1 MTASEAP
8 AAPRT
13 RLGALVQFAL
23 LAGPLLSMLDS
34 SIVNVAVSPI
44 AAELDAPIA
53 TVQWAV
59 SGYLLALGIGLA
71 ATSYLARRFGT
82 LPVYLT
88 SVAAFTAASLL
99 CALAPTAELLV
110 AARVLQGLAGAPMVP
125 LAMSM
130 LLGSGGGARSM
141 SPVAGIMLFLGPAL
155 GPSLGGVLIGVWGW
169 RAIFLI
175 NIPIG
180 VAAAISTRRIPRSLA
195 PSRQPGTRFDI
206 VGWLLLAAGLATL
219 LFGAGNSETGGWN
232 TPETWLSVIAG
243 FALLGGYAAWAWRSA
258 HPIVDLTLVTRLPAV
273 LSLVLCAFA
282 SVVTYAAI
290 FLLPV
295 FMQTAQG
302 YSALAAGAALLPQ
315 GVLTGLSLAF
325 GPKLLTRLSV
335 RMTVALGFAL
345 LTAASVALLAIDLA
359 TPLWVTSLVL
369 ACRAAS
375 IGLVISPLLAV
386 MLRGVDDAR
395 LADANTLFSIW
406 QRIAGSIGIAVI
418 VTLFTQSAITS
429 GPVAALHDAATALIA
444 LSGIALV
451 GALFLPR
458 GRYQAL
464 AAA

>member
-1 MTASEAP
+1 MTTPDALTAP
-8 AAPRT
+8 AA
-13 RLGALVQFAL
+13 RLGAVVQYAL

-44 AAELDAPIA
+44 AAELHAPIA
-53 TVQWAV
+53 TVQWTV

-71 ATSYLARRFGT
+71 ATSYLARRFGV
-82 LPVYLT
+82 LPVYLF
-88 SVAAFTAASLL
+88 SIVAFTLASLL
-99 CALAPTAELLV
+99 CALAPSAEFLI

-130 LLGSGGGARSM
+130 LLGSGGGSRSM

-169 RAIFLI
+169 RAIFLV
-175 NIPIG
+175 NLPIG
-180 VAAAISTRRIPRSLA
+180 VAAAISARRIPRMLA
-195 PSRQPGTRFDI
+195 VVRQPAARFDV
-206 VGWLLLAAGLATL
+206 VGWALLAAGLALL
-219 LFGAGNSETGGWN
+219 LFGAGNSETGGWT
-232 TPETWLSVIAG
+232 TPETWIPLTGG
-243 FALLGGYAAWAWRSA
+243 FALLGGYAAWAWRSS
-258 HPIVDLTLVTRLPAV
+258 HPIVDLRIVTRLPAV

-302 YSALAAGAALLPQ
+302 YTALAAGAALLPQ

-325 GPKLLTRLSV
+325 GPKLLERLSV
-335 RMTVALGFAL
+335 RFTVALGFAL
-345 LTAASVALLAIDLA
+345 LTAASVALLAIDLT

-375 IGLVISPLLAV
+375 IGFVISPLLAV
-386 MLRGVDDAR
+386 MLQGIEDAR

-418 VTLFTQSAITS
+418 VSLFTRNSVAF
-429 GPVAALHDAATALIA
+429 GPVAGLHDAAGALIA
-444 LSGIALV
+444 LSTIALV
-451 GALFLPR
+451 GASFLPR
-458 GRYQAL
+458 SRFRAIGRA
-464 AAA
+464 

>member
-1 MTASEAP
+1 MPAPDASTL
-8 AAPRT
+8 PRA
-13 RLGALVQFAL
+13 RSGAVVQFAL

-44 AAELDAPIA
+44 AADLHAPIA

-59 SGYLLALGIGLA
+59 SGYLLGLGIGLA

-82 LPVYLT
+82 LPVYVF
-88 SVAAFTAASLL
+88 SIVAFTGASLL
-99 CALAPTAELLV
+99 CALAPSAELLI
-110 AARVLQGLAGAPMVP
+110 AGRLLQGLAGAPMVP

-155 GPSLGGVLIGVWGW
+155 GPSLGGVLIGAWGW
-169 RAIFLI
+169 RAIFLV
-175 NIPIG
+175 NLPIG
-180 VAAAISTRRIPRSLA
+180 VAAAISARRIPRTLA
-195 PSRQPGTRFDI
+195 TGRQPGARFDV
-206 VGWLLLAAGLATL
+206 VGWVLLAAGLAL
-219 LFGAGNSETGGWN
+219 FLFGAVNSETGGWAA
-232 TPETWLSVIAG
+232 PQTWIPLIAG
-243 FALLGGYAAWAWRSA
+243 LGLLAGYAAWAWRSS
-258 HPIVDLTLVTRLPAV
+258 HPIVDLSLVTRLPAV

-302 YSALAAGAALLPQ
+302 YTPLAAGAALLPQ

-325 GPKLLTRLSV
+325 GPKLLERLSV
-335 RMTVALGFAL
+335 RVTVALGFAL

-375 IGLVISPLLAV
+375 IGFVISPLLAV
-386 MLRGVDDAR
+386 MLRGVEDAR
-395 LADANTLFSIW
+395 LADANTFFSIW

-418 VTLFTQSAITS
+418 VTLFTQNAVTS
-429 GPVAALHDAATALIA
+429 GPVPALHDAATMLIA
-444 LSGIALV
+444 LSGVALV

-464 AAA
+464 TA